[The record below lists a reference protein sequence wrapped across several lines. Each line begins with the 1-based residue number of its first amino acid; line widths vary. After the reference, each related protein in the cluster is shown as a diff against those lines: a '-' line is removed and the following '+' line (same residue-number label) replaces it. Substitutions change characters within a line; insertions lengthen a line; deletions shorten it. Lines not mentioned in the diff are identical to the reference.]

1 MKITVNYYRTH
12 IDITD
17 DIDLYK
23 LEKAVTSL
31 VFSSTSI
38 ENKVKLNG
46 LWTYGKENLNINT
59 LDIFETWRYK
69 I

>member
-38 ENKVKLNG
+38 ENKVRFKS